1 MAKIIVKVLIILVM
15 LSGLGGTGYLLYV
28 KNGLDLQI
36 ASLNK
41 EIEDGKK
48 RVRAV
53 QKKYAQEKAKLGTC
67 MRMKMAEEIKNA
79 KLIKE
84 IKDFEKVKLAVQNQM
99 EGFQIKIASL
109 NAIIEKMQ
117 TIRAALEESRQKV
130 VEKYKASVMSERE
143 KTAQIKALEAKKK
156 SLEFEISHLE
166 KKLDRNFKHNRRLSE
181 IAEELTEK
189 YRKKAGYGSEPFTK
203 LGMIEM
209 EHLLQDYIK
218 KIDKEKIIEQ

>member
-1 MAKIIVKVLIILVM
+1 MAKKIVNILIILIM

-28 KNGLDLQI
+28 KNGLDRQI
-36 ASLNK
+36 VSLNK
-41 EIEDGKK
+41 DIEDGEK
-48 RVRAV
+48 RLRAV

-67 MRMKMAEEIKNA
+67 MRVKMAEEIKNA

-84 IKDFEKVKLAVQNQM
+84 IKEFEKVKLAVRSQL
-99 EGFQIKIASL
+99 EGFEIKIASL
-109 NAIIEKMQ
+109 NTIIEKLK
-117 TIRAALEESRQKV
+117 TIRAELQESRQKV
-130 VEKYKASVMSERE
+130 VEKYRASVKSERE
-143 KTAQIKALEAKKK
+143 KTAQIKDLETKNKT
-156 SLEFEISHLE
+156 LEFEISHLE
-166 KKLDRNFKHNRRLSE
+166 KKLDRNFRHNQRLSE

-189 YRKKAGYGSEPFTK
+189 YRKKAGHGSEPFTK

>member
-1 MAKIIVKVLIILVM
+1 MAKIIIKALIIVIM

-36 ASLNK
+36 VSLNK
-41 EIEDGKK
+41 EIEDGNK
-48 RVRAV
+48 RLRAV

-79 KLIKE
+79 KLTKE
-84 IKDFEKVKLAVQNQM
+84 IKEFEKVKLDVQNQI
-99 EGFQIKIASL
+99 EGFEIKIASL
-109 NAIIEKMQ
+109 NAIIDKMK

-130 VEKYKASVMSERE
+130 MEKYKASVKSERE
-143 KTAQIKALEAKKK
+143 KTAQIKDLETQKRG
-156 SLEFEISHLE
+156 LEFEISHLE
-166 KKLDRNFKHNRRLSE
+166 KELDRNFKHNRRLSE

-189 YRKKAGYGSEPFTK
+189 YRKKAGHGSEPFTK